1 MMKILLLGVLVWNL
15 LSAQEPAASITLK
28 GTYTTSTRFLY
39 DIDQE
44 IYSGERV
51 LESNYGWGADVRWN
65 MLWDRFYF
73 GINAEKIRSSE
84 VTYVVYTHLQNL
96 RVPSEEGFEM
106 TAVELSGYYI
116 VPISSDDIKFY
127 IGGGFG
133 LYNGE
138 RIHTFANVQASTIK
152 LESNMGI
159 HVMTGIDYN
168 LNSRFSLRS
177 ELKFRDPH
185 FDVTDKFD
193 QQYTDYLGRR
203 LQIPLRDQQERTTR
217 INLFGVNY
225 MLGLV
230 IRI

>member
-1 MMKILLLGVLVWNL
+1 
-15 LSAQEPAASITLK
+15 
-28 GTYTTSTRFLY
+28 
-39 DIDQE
+39 
-44 IYSGERV
+44 
-51 LESNYGWGADVRWN
+51 
-65 MLWDRFYF
+65 
-73 GINAEKIRSSE
+73 
-84 VTYVVYTHLQNL
+84 
-96 RVPSEEGFEM
+96 M
-106 TAVELSGYYI
+106 TAIELSGYYI
-116 VPISSDDIKFY
+116 VPISSDNIKFY

-138 RIHTFANVQASTIK
+138 RIHTFANVRASTIK
-152 LESNMGI
+152 LESNIGI

-168 LNSRFSLRS
+168 INSRFSVRS

-193 QQYTDYLGRR
+193 QQYTDYLGWR